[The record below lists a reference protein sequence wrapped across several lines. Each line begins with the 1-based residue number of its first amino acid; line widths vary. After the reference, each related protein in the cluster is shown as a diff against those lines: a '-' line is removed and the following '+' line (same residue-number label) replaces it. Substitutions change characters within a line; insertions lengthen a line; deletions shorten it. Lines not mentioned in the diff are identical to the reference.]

1 MFELP
6 KERSCPRIIKVH
18 SKASASDV
26 EAEVTCTAELVKMIA
41 DSGHTRRIRNVDST
55 ALDRRKVPAGASV
68 TRGELHIW
76 RQRAAS
82 PFLGL
87 MYPGTKLKLVV
98 ICHSKNPLALKG

>member
-18 SKASASDV
+18 SKGSASDV
-26 EAEVTCTAELVKMIA
+26 EA
-41 DSGHTRRIRNVDST
+41 DSGYTRQIHSVDST
-55 ALDRRKVPAGASV
+55 ALDRRKVPPGASV
-68 TRGELHIW
+68 TRGELYIW
-76 RQRAAS
+76 RQRATS

-98 ICHSKNPLALKG
+98 ICHSKSRLALKG